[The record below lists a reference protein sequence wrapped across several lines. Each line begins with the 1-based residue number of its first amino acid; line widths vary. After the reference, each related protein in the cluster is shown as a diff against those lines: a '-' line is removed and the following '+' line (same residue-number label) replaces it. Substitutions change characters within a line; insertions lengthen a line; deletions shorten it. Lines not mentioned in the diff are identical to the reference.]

1 MYCIVWTED
10 APFVPSCALLSVVDT
25 GPRPDPAP
33 PRPPPR
39 PAEGLLPTYL
49 EVQWYYILLHYYI
62 TSRLS
67 SYAGK
72 CSRATCAPQYFIVCS
87 NHRASIV
94 AFMLLVTYWI
104 THKKGGLKKYL
115 KKVCI
120 FANKNLNK
128 TLDLWP
134 RQHQYMH
141 RMRSHLCLPIN
152 LL

>member
-1 MYCIVWTED
+1 MWSGSFLQVLLCLWTSCLVSAHWITRKCIVLSGQKML
-10 APFVPSCALLSVVDT
+10 PSCRPALYWVLWTLV
-25 GPRPDPAP
+25 PALTP

-128 TLDLWP
+128 T
-134 RQHQYMH
+134 
-141 RMRSHLCLPIN
+141 
-152 LL
+152 